1 MRKQA
6 AMALVLAQLL
16 AVVPAGLA
24 ASPHSGIVSGSQNTE
39 RTNRLTSEI
48 RWHTSLAQ
56 AEGDARREGKL
67 IFWVNMLGSLSG
79 AT

>member
-1 MRKQA
+1 MKKQA
-6 AMALVLAQLL
+6 AITLIIAQLL
-16 AVVPAGLA
+16 AAAPAGLA
-24 ASPHSGIVSGSQNTE
+24 APHNSGIVSGSQNTE
-39 RTNRLTSEI
+39 RTNRLTSDI